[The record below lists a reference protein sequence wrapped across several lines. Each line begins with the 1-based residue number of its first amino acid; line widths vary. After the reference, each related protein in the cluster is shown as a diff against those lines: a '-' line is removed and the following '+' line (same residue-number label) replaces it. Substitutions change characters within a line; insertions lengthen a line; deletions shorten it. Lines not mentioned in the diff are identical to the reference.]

1 MKIDF
6 VVTWVDGS
14 DPAWQAE
21 KRKYSC
27 DGDGQTGRYRD
38 WGLLRYWFRAVE
50 KYAPWVDTVHFVT
63 WGHLPAWLDTEAPK
77 LSVVKHRDFIPEKYL
92 PTFSSHPI
100 ELNLHRIP
108 GLSEHFVYFND
119 DVYLNNVVCPE
130 DFFRRGAPCDELR
143 FRMITAETYNDIFSH
158 ILLNNVACINSCYK
172 IRDLSTAK
180 VFDIKYGVPVLLNNL
195 MFWPHHKFY
204 GFRSFHLAQAYRKHS
219 FEVAWQK
226 FSDAMEETCSHKFR
240 HFRDVSPWLI
250 RDYQLAT
257 GNFAPQRISGYG
269 KHLVAGNDNAR
280 IGKYLHSKKKM
291 LCINDSYCDDEDFAI
306 YSRQLQE
313 MFQEKFPERSSFEKE

>member
-27 DGDGQTGRYRD
+27 DGDMRGGRYRD

-50 KYAPWVDTVHFVT
+50 RYAPWVDTVHFVT
-63 WGHLPAWLDTEAPK
+63 WGHLPAWLDVNAPK
-77 LSVVKHRDFIPEKYL
+77 LSVVKHSEFIPEKYL

-100 ELNLHRIP
+100 ELNFHRIS
-108 GLSEHFVYFND
+108 GLAEHFVYFND
-119 DVYLNNVVCPE
+119 DMYLNCFVEPK
-130 DFFRRGAPCDELR
+130 DFFREKKPCDELR
-143 FRMITAETYNDIFSH
+143 FRMITSEAYNDIFSH
-158 ILLNNVACINSCYK
+158 ILLNNVACINSHYK
-172 IRDLSTAK
+172 IHDLPASK
-180 VFDIKYGVPVLLNNL
+180 VFNRRYSVPALLNNL

-204 GFRSFHLAQAYRKHS
+204 GFRSFHLPQAYRKSS
-219 FEVAWQK
+219 FEAAWRE
-226 FSDAMEETCSHKFR
+226 FADAMGETCSHRFR
-240 HFRDVSPWLI
+240 HIHDVSPWLV

-257 GNFAPQRISGYG
+257 GNFVPQRISGYG
-269 KHLVAGNDNAR
+269 KYFETGKDNAR